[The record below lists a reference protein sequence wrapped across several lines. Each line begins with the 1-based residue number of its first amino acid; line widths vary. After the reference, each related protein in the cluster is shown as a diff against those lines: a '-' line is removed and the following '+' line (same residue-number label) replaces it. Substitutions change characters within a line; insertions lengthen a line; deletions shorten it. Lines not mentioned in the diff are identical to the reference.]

1 MVYGW
6 CVWLL
11 DLISTLM
18 GVIVLDGLVYEDQSE
33 M

>member
-11 DLISTLM
+11 DLISILM

>member
-11 DLISTLM
+11 DLISILM
-18 GVIVLDGLVYEDQSE
+18 GVIGLNGLVYEDQSE